1 MYLKKICGGVL
12 HIQTANGLRC
22 VELTGRERLSLIWL
36 FRNFKILPESVLG
49 KATRALLG
57 ALLGSDR
64 SQLRCAH
71 NHADDDDFIIGTVE
85 CVPAP
90 KAAISAARLIT
101 PKQVPVPVEASGLRS
116 HAAPFS

>member
-49 KATRALLG
+49 KATRHLLDG
-57 ALLGSDR
+57 LLGSDR

-85 CVPAP
+85 CVPARKP
-90 KAAISAARLIT
+90 VVSAARLVS
-101 PKQVPVPVEASGLRS
+101 PKQVAMTAETGTLRS
-116 HAAPFS
+116 HAAPSS